1 MMQITASGGTVGA
14 FTSDNANIG
23 EKCTHMTN
31 AVWKRPTSDTGLTS
45 GTGFVNVGGKNV
57 SYNALMSG
65 SNSLYANGMSDS
77 GTYDVISETFADSG
91 QNVNPRQSKRLR
103 DMVSVYLLM
112 YSLSANGGT
121 YTISSSSWLVGTAD
135 GTDNNKIVIA
145 NKQNVSLFREL
156 RFAAFML
163 KANVSIE
170 IASTFSGA
178 FYGSVTSE
186 TGKNYKITCNKQM
199 FEEYAT
205 ATTTQAWLEVKP

>member
-1 MMQITASGGTVGA
+1 
-14 FTSDNANIG
+14 
-23 EKCTHMTN
+23 
-31 AVWKRPTSDTGLTS
+31 
-45 GTGFVNVGGKNV
+45 
-57 SYNALMSG
+57 
-65 SNSLYANGMSDS
+65 
-77 GTYDVISETFADSG
+77 
-91 QNVNPRQSKRLR
+91 
-103 DMVSVYLLM
+103 M

-135 GTDNNKIVIA
+135 GTNAKPIVIA
-145 NKQNVSLFREL
+145 NKQNVSLLREL
-156 RFAAFML
+156 RFAAFVL